1 MQCRRQT
8 ERYIYVGKHCMH
20 TGWSDTHLGRAAL
33 PHIMHAAPTIRAGRS
48 AHQVQNPTTTR
59 LPLLAEAPPGLVVE
73 VRHLLGVHCYLFSAE
88 WRKLS
93 VLSVVPTSKMTL
105 LTTAGSRKKRVRQRY
120 QGSCARKGMADG
132 ESLRMK
138 TDGCAG

>member
-1 MQCRRQT
+1 
-8 ERYIYVGKHCMH
+8 
-20 TGWSDTHLGRAAL
+20 
-33 PHIMHAAPTIRAGRS
+33 MHAAPTIRAGRS

-105 LTTAGSRKKRVRQRY
+105 LTTAGSRKS
-120 QGSCARKGMADG
+120 GSDNDTKGHVLEREWQMV
-132 ESLRMK
+132 SR
-138 TDGCAG
+138 